1 MPRAKYRDSV
11 GHHNRNSYNSSAEEV
26 IGLQDLAGPSSGDP
40 PQTKPKQRLGN
51 DSDDDEQEDEDNHEL
66 DSLLRSSK
74 LTMSAPNTTS
84 QSDGTRLPGV
94 VTHSQPITPHWGGSR
109 TGGQDDEEALANYD
123 PSRTAI
129 ENKVALVTLEL
140 DKQGF
145 GRYQLCVWILAGFG
159 YMLDLMWAQAYG
171 LVASPIQKELNVGAD
186 VANLSTAFSTGLTV
200 GAFAF
205 GIAVDVFGRKP
216 AFYASCLISSCF
228 GLVFAAPSNFDA
240 LCFLAAMI
248 GFGIGGNI
256 PVDGTIVVE
265 TIPTQ
270 QRWLVALLSTFQP
283 LGVVLCTLLA
293 YAFIP
298 SRTCGPDVPAGEC
311 TKSANFGWRTLM
323 LVMGAITLCVFFARF
338 FIFDFHETPQF
349 LLSVGDDEGA
359 IKVLKAIA
367 KQNRKEE
374 VMTLTVE
381 DFQRIDAL
389 ALGTDTVASVE
400 GEIIRADGDHSGA
413 GDADSDTDDA
423 QPKRSTLKS
432 GSNRHKPDSGA
443 PIKVAAPIRRLQAAS
458 ASKGP
463 ATSALAV
470 RQDKGFVAFALY
482 HVKSTFFR
490 STAGLLTLFGNARLA
505 RVSSVLF
512 LVYFCDFFAF
522 SIAGFFLPL
531 ILADKGGET
540 NHSIRETYASYIA
553 IYAPGLTATLL
564 AGALYSLNR
573 RAQLL
578 SLIFSS
584 ALMAVSLFLYAA
596 VDTWASSI
604 GLNALEYW
612 SQSLF
617 NALLYAYTPITYP
630 STIRGTGSGTCSTV
644 GRIASIVAPIA
655 GKRLYGDGGP
665 TNAQNTVYLAG
676 GIMLVTPIALAM
688 LPWETRKRVQAL

>member
-1 MPRAKYRDSV
+1 M
-11 GHHNRNSYNSSAEEV
+11 SAE
-26 IGLQDLAGPSSGDP
+26 S
-40 PQTKPKQRLGN
+40 
-51 DSDDDEQEDEDNHEL
+51 
-66 DSLLRSSK
+66 
-74 LTMSAPNTTS
+74 NT
-84 QSDGTRLPGV
+84 QSDSNRLPGV
-94 VTHSQPITPHWGGSR
+94 VTRSSQQSVTPRWAAGS
-109 TGGQDDEEALANYD
+109 TEGQDDEEAFARYD

-129 ENKVALVTLEL
+129 ENKVALVTLQL

-159 YMLDLMWAQAYG
+159 YML
-171 LVASPIQKELNVGAD
+171 KEFNVGAD

-228 GLVFAAPSNFDA
+228 GLVFAAPSNFNA

-270 QRWLVALLSTFQP
+270 QRWMVALLSTFQP

-298 SRTCGPDVPAGEC
+298 SRTCGPEVAAGEC

-359 IKVLKAIA
+359 IRVLKAIA
-367 KQNRKEE
+367 KQNRKED

-381 DFQRIDAL
+381 DFQRVDAL

-400 GEIIRADGDHSGA
+400 GEIIRADR
-413 GDADSDTDDA
+413 DSDGDDG
-423 QPKRSTLKS
+423 KLKPGAL
-432 GSNRHKPDSGA
+432 GSESEQRKVDKTATPVN
-443 PIKVAAPIRRLQAAS
+443 VAAPIRRLQAA
-458 ASKGP
+458 AVTSKT
-463 ATSALAV
+463 TSALTV
-470 RQDKGFVAFALY
+470 RQEKGFIAFALF
-482 HVKSTFFR
+482 HVKATFVR
-490 STAGLLTLFGNARLA
+490 SIAGLLTLFGNKRLA
-505 RVSSVLF
+505 RVSSILF
-512 LVYFCDFFAF
+512 LVYICDFFAF

-531 ILADKGGET
+531 ILQDKGGET
-540 NHSIRETYASYIA
+540 NHTIRETYASYIA

-596 VDTWASSI
+596 VNSWESSI

-612 SQSLF
+612 AQSLF
-617 NALLYAYTPITYP
+617 NAMLYAYTPITYP
-630 STIRGTGSGTCSTV
+630 SSIRGTGSGTCSTV

-655 GKRLYGDGGP
+655 GKKLYGDGGP

-676 GIMLVTPIALAM
+676 AIALVTPLALAL
-688 LPWETRKRVQAL
+688 LPWETGKRVQAL

>member
-1 MPRAKYRDSV
+1 M
-11 GHHNRNSYNSSAEEV
+11 SAE
-26 IGLQDLAGPSSGDP
+26 S
-40 PQTKPKQRLGN
+40 
-51 DSDDDEQEDEDNHEL
+51 
-66 DSLLRSSK
+66 
-74 LTMSAPNTTS
+74 NT
-84 QSDGTRLPGV
+84 QSDSNRLPGV
-94 VTHSQPITPHWGGSR
+94 VTRSSQQSVTPRWAAGS
-109 TGGQDDEEALANYD
+109 TEGQDDEEAFARYD

-129 ENKVALVTLEL
+129 ENKVALVTLQL

-159 YMLDLMWAQAYG
+159 YML
-171 LVASPIQKELNVGAD
+171 KEFNVGAD

-228 GLVFAAPSNFDA
+228 GLVFAAPSNFNA

-270 QRWLVALLSTFQP
+270 QRWMVALLSTFQP

-298 SRTCGPDVPAGEC
+298 SRTCGPEVAAGEC

-359 IKVLKAIA
+359 IRVLKAIA
-367 KQNRKEE
+367 KQNRKED

-381 DFQRIDAL
+381 DFQRVDAL

-400 GEIIRADGDHSGA
+400 GEIIRADR
-413 GDADSDTDDA
+413 DSDGDDG
-423 QPKRSTLKS
+423 KLKPGAL
-432 GSNRHKPDSGA
+432 GSESEQRKVDKTATPVN
-443 PIKVAAPIRRLQAAS
+443 VAAPIRRLQAA
-458 ASKGP
+458 AVTSKT
-463 ATSALAV
+463 TSALTV
-470 RQDKGFVAFALY
+470 RQEKGFIAFALF
-482 HVKSTFFR
+482 HVKATFVR
-490 STAGLLTLFGNARLA
+490 SIAGLLTLFGNKRLA
-505 RVSSVLF
+505 R
-512 LVYFCDFFAF
+512 
-522 SIAGFFLPL
+522 
-531 ILADKGGET
+531 DKGGET
-540 NHSIRETYASYIA
+540 NHTIRETYASYIA

-596 VDTWASSI
+596 VNSWESSI

-612 SQSLF
+612 AQSLF
-617 NALLYAYTPITYP
+617 NAMLYAYTPITYP
-630 STIRGTGSGTCSTV
+630 SSIRGTGSGTCSTV

-655 GKRLYGDGGP
+655 GKKLYGDGGP

-676 GIMLVTPIALAM
+676 AIALVTPLALAL
-688 LPWETRKRVQAL
+688 LPWETGKRVQAL